1 MILTRSYWRLG
12 EVRVWRAGRGRE
24 SFGDFPLK
32 SPGEVCVWGGSCC
45 CSCAGLGSP
54 SARSVSAGRWRPQL
68 ALSLVFFAPCSTVM
82 QIGCCQELHFTCPR
96 TPSLHRASCS
106 HHPKSGPLNLQLCLH
121 PSRSR
126 FPQAL
131 HGWSN

>member
-1 MILTRSYWRLG
+1 MSNQAYNPFVNAQTQFDKVAEMLNLDQSTRDLLR
-12 EVRVWRAGRGRE
+12 
-24 SFGDFPLK
+24 
-32 SPGEVCVWGGSCC
+32 
-45 CSCAGLGSP
+45 
-54 SARSVSAGRWRPQL
+54 QH
-68 ALSLVFFAPCSTVM
+68 
-82 QIGCCQELHFTCPR
+82 CQELHFTCPR